1 MRDRRRR
8 IPASTSS
15 VMNENMPCWANVFF
29 PSPSH
34 FLFHELQVRRWGI
47 LWRPMEVGLRKF
59 ENVVNAV
66 FRLHNFCRDRK
77 IKVPEEDVGSVV
89 RPTGVMFDEEG
100 YISNDYFDTAPARAG
115 RPAKDQAKVSR
126 PRETIRKH
134 LEVGGFV
141 RPPVDNRNSNRTR

>member
-1 MRDRRRR
+1 MRERRRR
-8 IPASTSS
+8 MPASTSP
-15 VMNENMPCWANVFF
+15 VMNQNMSCCATVFF

-34 FLFHELQVRRWGI
+34 FIFDELQVRRWGI

-59 ENVVNAV
+59 EKVVNAV
-66 FRLHNFCRDRK
+66 VRLHNFCRDRK
-77 IKVPEEDVGSVV
+77 IDVPSDDVGSVV
-89 RPTGVMFDEEG
+89 RPTDVTFDDEG
-100 YISNDYFDTAPARAG
+100 FINDYFDTVPARAG
-115 RPAKDQAKVSR
+115 RPTKDQAKVSR